1 MSANL
6 QWDDDAHSIILCTF
20 EGEFDF
26 ETYGVLEG
34 QLPMMV
40 REAEH
45 RVDVIGYL
53 SVGASLPSLKGI
65 LPELRILT
73 NVMPPNFGIFVG
85 VGNGFLLTNPLSLW
99 GASLLLRWYHA
110 EFSRKVQVA
119 GSIEAARQQIIS
131 ERAV

>member
-1 MSANL
+1 MSARL

-20 EGEFDF
+20 EAEFDF

-40 REAEH
+40 HEVEH

-53 SVGASLPSLKGI
+53 SAGASLPSVKGI

-99 GASLLLRWYHA
+99 GASLFLRFYNA
-110 EFSRKVQVA
+110 ELERKVQVA
-119 GSIEAARQQIIS
+119 GSIDSARRRIIAGRS
-131 ERAV
+131 